1 MHKKIVALFAL
12 VALVCGAMFADV
24 AVKALDG
31 DNVEVTFTIKAP
43 ASQLVVI
50 TGPSPFFPNWSPDG
64 IPMTK
69 GDDGVWS
76 YTLTA
81 KKADEIVYKF
91 LLDGAWLAD
100 PNAPDSIDD
109 GFGGKNGVVPVAA
122 LVAAA
127 SGDTSALAIKAGP
140 KFQTWSMLG
149 AQVKFDTV
157 EVKKPDG
164 KTLKDDTGVDSAGI
178 GLKSYWKFSGYA
190 VDKVPVYVE
199 VALAENDGFTNLYQ
213 EGKFKKGVKQDP
225 VKSWK
230 DGFTNLADLVFDPIY
245 YLDGQAATGTY
256 LGHFKTGFES
266 EWVNWTTGYKYAKLS
281 PHTNVSWITVDKEW
295 EAGYDEVGGFNI
307 FELGSALRNIG
318 DVVTLNATIA
328 PNRSADRAGNQYGMY
343 AFVTAQTPVG
353 YFDIQYNG
361 AYGKTFDTIFGH
373 IYETDLIFGYKGTF
387 GPVTVKL
394 NGLYNMYGD
403 GDLSIENHTKIVK
416 NYYIPSTS
424 DVGAVTPDG
433 SFTDNSASNIQV
445 SYTADMFDVTLGFR
459 HRGTQANMM
468 YVEEGA
474 DDHTNIS
481 DQLGSTNT
489 MKFWLDANVKPID
502 MLSIGAVVG
511 AEKALDTEELK
522 GDAKSLMKLNIE
534 PKVTVSLTD
543 VIGID
548 SSVDAYGKMYAYTND
563 AGKFDRGTKDGSS
576 FILGEAGLQYNMGA
590 INDVIGGINV
600 KYGFDNGN
608 DDLACSQLYNTLL
621 AEVKLP
627 LGITAQAGFGLRTAN
642 GKAADPVAPFGAF
655 LGAWKKLDT
664 ILQKP
669 IVYAQF
675 VYNMDPYMDFGDGQE
690 QFNLDGYTL
699 DNGVSNYEGA
709 AAIRLAMRWEI

>member
-1 MHKKIVALFAL
+1 
-12 VALVCGAMFADV
+12 
-24 AVKALDG
+24 
-31 DNVEVTFTIKAP
+31 
-43 ASQLVVI
+43 
-50 TGPSPFFPNWSPDG
+50 
-64 IPMTK
+64 MTK

-81 KKADEIVYKF
+81 KKSDEIVYKF

-100 PNAPDSIDD
+100 PNAPDTIDD
-109 GFGGKNGVVPVAA
+109 GFGGRNGVVPVAS
-122 LVAAA
+122 LLAAA
-127 SGDTSALAIKAGP
+127 SGDTSALAAKKGP

-149 AQVKFDTV
+149 LQGTIDTLGEDKDGDEAGFDA
-157 EVKKPDG
+157 
-164 KTLKDDTGVDSAGI
+164 LGI

-199 VALAENDGFTNLYQ
+199 VALAENESFDNLYKKDTL
-213 EGKFKKGVKQDP
+213 KFSDGIKNFLVDMVMDP
-225 VKSWK
+225 FYWLGGQKSSTP
-230 DGFTNLADLVFDPIY
+230 DNAVG
-245 YLDGQAATGTY
+245 ATGWSY

-266 EWVNWTTGYKYAKLS
+266 DYVNWTTGYKYAKLS
-281 PHTNVSWITVDKEW
+281 PHTNVSWNTIDKEW
-295 EAGYDEVGGFNI
+295 EAGYSAIGGFNI

-318 DVVTLNATIA
+318 DVVTLNATFA
-328 PNRSADRAGNQYGMY
+328 PNRSADRAGNRYGLY
-343 AFVTAQTPVG
+343 TFVTAQTPVG

-361 AYGKTFDTIFGH
+361 AYGTTFNTLFKEVVEADV
-373 IYETDLIFGYKGTF
+373 IFGYKGTF
-387 GPVTVKL
+387 GPVTAKVNALYSKFGEIKL
-394 NGLYNMYGD
+394 PSGAKQAY
-403 GDLSIENHTKIVK
+403 T
-416 NYYIPSTS
+416 PSTS
-424 DVGAVTPDG
+424 DVGATDADAPFLDG
-433 SFTDNSASNIQV
+433 TASNVQIT
-445 SYTADMFDVTLGFR
+445 YTADMFDVTLGFR
-459 HRGTQANMM
+459 HRGVQANMM

-481 DQLGSTNT
+481 DQLGDPNT
-489 MKFWLDANVKPID
+489 MKFWLEGNVKPID

-511 AEKALDTEELK
+511 AEKALDTEGMDDKE
-522 GDAKSLMKLNIE
+522 KSLMKLNIE

-548 SSVDAYGKMYAYTND
+548 TTIDAYGKMYALTND
-563 AGKFDRGTKDGSS
+563 SAKFDRGTKDGSS

-600 KYGFDNGN
+600 KYALDNGN
-608 DDLACSQLYNTLL
+608 DDGSCDQLFNTVL

-627 LGITAQAGFGLRTAN
+627 LGFAVQAGFGIRSAN
-642 GKAADPVAPFGAF
+642 GEAADPLAPFGAF
-655 LGAWKKLDT
+655 LGAWKKLEV
-664 ILQKP
+664 LQKP

-699 DNGVSNYEGA
+699 DNGVGNYEGL

>member
-1 MHKKIVALFAL
+1 MHRLLILFAKFHNIIKKKALFIIFVNA
-12 VALVCGAMFADV
+12 
-24 AVKALDG
+24 
-31 DNVEVTFTIKAP
+31 VTFTIKAP

-50 TGPSPFFPNWSPDG
+50 TGSSPYFPNWSPDG

-81 KKADEIVYKF
+81 KKSDEIVYKF

-100 PNAPDSIDD
+100 PNAPESIDD

-127 SGDTSALAIKAGP
+127 SGDTSALTAKKGP

-157 EVKKPDG
+157 ETKDSSDR
-164 KTLKDDTGVDSAGI
+164 TLDDAGVDSAGI

-190 VDKVPVYVE
+190 VDKVPIYVE
-199 VALAENDGFTNLYQ
+199 VALAENEGFANLYQ
-213 EGKFKKGVKQDP
+213 EGSFSKGVKKDP
-225 VKSWK
+225 VREWK
-230 DGFTNLADLVFDPIY
+230 DGFTNLVDLVFDPIY
-245 YLDGQAATGTY
+245 YLDGQAAAGTY

-281 PHTNVSWITVDKEW
+281 PHTNVSWVTVDKEW
-295 EAGYDEVGGFNI
+295 EAGYSEVGGFNI

-361 AYGKTFDTIFGH
+361 AYGKTFDTMFSH
-373 IYETDLIFGYKGTF
+373 IYETDVILGYKGTF
-387 GPVTVKL
+387 GPVTVKM
-394 NGLYNMYGD
+394 NGLWSGFGD
-403 GDLSIENHTKIVK
+403 GDLSVNDNEIYKSKYV
-416 NYYIPSTS
+416 PAAS
-424 DVGAVTPDG
+424 DVGPVSSDAPFLDG
-433 SFTDNSASNIQV
+433 TASNVQV
-445 SYTADMFDVTLGFR
+445 TYTADMFDVTLGFR
-459 HRGTQANMM
+459 HRGVQANMM

-481 DQLGSTNT
+481 DQLGSPNT
-489 MKFWLDANVKPID
+489 MKFWLEGNVTPIE
-502 MLSIGAVVG
+502 MLTIGATVG
-511 AEKALDTEELK
+511 AEKVFDTEGLDDD
-522 GDAKSLMKLNIE
+522 DAKALLKLNIE
-534 PKVTVSLTD
+534 PKVSVKLTD

-548 SSVDAYGKMYAYTND
+548 TTIDAYGKMYAYTND
-563 AGKFDRGTKDGSS
+563 STKFKRGTEDGAA

-600 KYGFDNGN
+600 KYALDNGN
-608 DDLACSQLYNTLL
+608 DDESCDQLFNTVL

-627 LGITAQAGFGLRTAN
+627 LGFTVQAGFGLRTAN
-642 GKAADPVAPFGAF
+642 GDADDPVAPFGAF
-655 LGAWKKLDT
+655 LGAWKKLEV
-664 ILQKP
+664 LQKP
-669 IVYAQF
+669 IVYAQC

-699 DNGVSNYEGA
+699 DNGVGNYEGA

>member
-1 MHKKIVALFAL
+1 MHRLLILFAKFHNIIKKKALFIIFVNA
-12 VALVCGAMFADV
+12 
-24 AVKALDG
+24 
-31 DNVEVTFTIKAP
+31 VTFTIKAP

-50 TGPSPFFPNWSPDG
+50 TGPSPYFPNWSPDG

-81 KKADEIVYKF
+81 KKSDEIVYKF

-122 LVAAA
+122 MVAAA

-149 AQVKFDTV
+149 AQIKFDTV
-157 EVKKPDG
+157 ETKDSSDR
-164 KTLKDDTGVDSAGI
+164 TLDDAGVDSAGI

-190 VDKVPVYVE
+190 VDKVPIYVE
-199 VALAENDGFTNLYQ
+199 VALAENEGFANLYQ
-213 EGKFKKGVKQDP
+213 EGSFSKGVKKDP
-225 VKSWK
+225 VREWK

-245 YLDGQAATGTY
+245 YLDGQAAAGTY

-281 PHTNVSWITVDKEW
+281 PHTNVSWVTVDKEW
-295 EAGYDEVGGFNI
+295 EAGYSEVGGFNI

-361 AYGKTFDTIFGH
+361 AYGKTFDTMFSH
-373 IYETDLIFGYKGTF
+373 IYETDVILGYKGTF
-387 GPVTVKL
+387 GPVTVKM
-394 NGLYNMYGD
+394 NGLWSGFGD
-403 GDLSIENHTKIVK
+403 GDLSVNDNEIYKSKYV
-416 NYYIPSTS
+416 PAAS
-424 DVGAVTPDG
+424 DVGPVSSDAPFLDG
-433 SFTDNSASNIQV
+433 TASNVQV
-445 SYTADMFDVTLGFR
+445 TYTADMFDVTLGFR
-459 HRGTQANMM
+459 HRGVQANMM

-481 DQLGSTNT
+481 DQLGSPNT
-489 MKFWLDANVKPID
+489 MKFWLEGNVKPID

-511 AEKALDTEELK
+511 AEKTLDTEDLK

-563 AGKFDRGTKDGSS
+563 STKFKRGTEDGAA

-600 KYGFDNGN
+600 KYALDNGN
-608 DDLACSQLYNTLL
+608 DDESCDQLFNTLL

-627 LGITAQAGFGLRTAN
+627 LGFTVQAGFGLRTAN
-642 GKAADPVAPFGAF
+642 GDADAPNAPFGAF
-655 LGAWKKLDT
+655 LGAWKKLEV
-664 ILQKP
+664 LQKP
-669 IVYAQF
+669 IVYAQC

-699 DNGVSNYEGA
+699 DNGVGNYEGA

>member
-50 TGPSPFFPNWSPDG
+50 TGPSPYFPNWSPDG

-81 KKADEIVYKF
+81 KKSDEIVYKF

-100 PNAPDSIDD
+100 PNAPDTIDD
-109 GFGGKNGVVPVAA
+109 GFGGRNGVVPVAA
-122 LVAAA
+122 MVAAA

-149 AQVKFDTV
+149 AQIKFDTV
-157 EVKKPDG
+157 ETKDSSDR
-164 KTLKDDTGVDSAGI
+164 TLDDAGVDSAGI

-190 VDKVPVYVE
+190 VDKVPIYVE
-199 VALAENDGFTNLYQ
+199 VALAENEGFANLYQ
-213 EGKFKKGVKQDP
+213 EGSFSKGVKKDP
-225 VKSWK
+225 VREWK

-245 YLDGQAATGTY
+245 YLDGQAAAGTY

-281 PHTNVSWITVDKEW
+281 PHTNVSWVTVDKEW
-295 EAGYDEVGGFNI
+295 EAGYSEVGGFNI

-361 AYGKTFDTIFGH
+361 AYGKTFDTMFSH
-373 IYETDLIFGYKGTF
+373 IYETDVILGYKGTF
-387 GPVTVKL
+387 GPVTVKM
-394 NGLYNMYGD
+394 NGLWSGFGD
-403 GDLSIENHTKIVK
+403 GDLSVNDNKIYKSKYV
-416 NYYIPSTS
+416 PAAS
-424 DVGAVTPDG
+424 DVGPVSSDAPFLDG
-433 SFTDNSASNIQV
+433 TASNVQV
-445 SYTADMFDVTLGFR
+445 TYTADMFDVTLGFR
-459 HRGTQANMM
+459 HRGVQANMM

-481 DQLGSTNT
+481 DQLGSPNT
-489 MKFWLDANVKPID
+489 MKFWLEGNVTPIE

-511 AEKALDTEELK
+511 AEKTLDTEDLK

-534 PKVTVSLTD
+534 PKVSVKLTD

-563 AGKFDRGTKDGSS
+563 STKFKRGTEDGAA

-600 KYGFDNGN
+600 KYALDNGN
-608 DDLACSQLYNTLL
+608 DDESCDQLFNTLL

-627 LGITAQAGFGLRTAN
+627 LGFTVQAGFGLRTAN
-642 GKAADPVAPFGAF
+642 GDADAPNAPFGAF
-655 LGAWKKLDT
+655 LGAWKKLEV
-664 ILQKP
+664 LQKP
-669 IVYAQF
+669 IVYAQC

-699 DNGVSNYEGA
+699 DNGVGNYEGA

>member
-50 TGPSPFFPNWSPDG
+50 TGPSPYFPNWSPDG

-81 KKADEIVYKF
+81 KKSDEIVYKF

-100 PNAPDSIDD
+100 PNAPDTIDD
-109 GFGGKNGVVPVAA
+109 GFGGRNGVVPVAA
-122 LVAAA
+122 MVAAA

-149 AQVKFDTV
+149 LQGTIDTLGEDKDGDEAGFDA
-157 EVKKPDG
+157 
-164 KTLKDDTGVDSAGI
+164 LGI

-199 VALAENDGFTNLYQ
+199 VALAENESFDNLYKKDTL
-213 EGKFKKGVKQDP
+213 KFSDGIKNFLVDMVMDP
-225 VKSWK
+225 FYWLGGQKSSTP
-230 DGFTNLADLVFDPIY
+230 DNAVG
-245 YLDGQAATGTY
+245 ATGWSY

-266 EWVNWTTGYKYAKLS
+266 DYVNWTTGYKYAKLS
-281 PHTNVSWITVDKEW
+281 PHTNVSWNTIDKEW
-295 EAGYDEVGGFNI
+295 EAGYSAIGGFNI

-318 DVVTLNATIA
+318 DVVTLNATFA
-328 PNRSADRAGNQYGMY
+328 PNRSADRAGNRYGLY
-343 AFVTAQTPVG
+343 TFVTAQTPVG
-353 YFDIQYNG
+353 YFDVQYNG
-361 AYGKTFDTIFGH
+361 AYGTTFNTLFKEVVEADV
-373 IYETDLIFGYKGTF
+373 IFGYKGTF
-387 GPVTVKL
+387 GPVTAKVNALYSKFGEIKL
-394 NGLYNMYGD
+394 PSGAKQAY
-403 GDLSIENHTKIVK
+403 T
-416 NYYIPSTS
+416 PSTS
-424 DVGAVTPDG
+424 DVGATDADAPFLDG
-433 SFTDNSASNIQV
+433 TASNVQLT
-445 SYTADMFDVTLGFR
+445 YTADMFDVTLGFR
-459 HRGTQANMM
+459 HRGVQANMM

-481 DQLGSTNT
+481 DQLGDPNT
-489 MKFWLDANVKPID
+489 MKFWLEGNVKPID

-511 AEKALDTEELK
+511 AEKALDTEGMDDKE
-522 GDAKSLMKLNIE
+522 KSLMKLNIE

-548 SSVDAYGKMYAYTND
+548 TTIDAYGKMYALTND
-563 AGKFDRGTKDGSS
+563 SAKFDRGTKDGSS

-600 KYGFDNGN
+600 KYALDNGN
-608 DDLACSQLYNTLL
+608 DDGSCDQLFNTVL

-627 LGITAQAGFGLRTAN
+627 LGFAVQAGFGIRSAN
-642 GKAADPVAPFGAF
+642 GEAADPLAPFGAF
-655 LGAWKKLDT
+655 LGAWKKLEV
-664 ILQKP
+664 LQKP

-699 DNGVSNYEGA
+699 DNGVGNYEGL

>member
-50 TGPSPFFPNWSPDG
+50 TGPSPYFPNWSPDG

-100 PNAPDSIDD
+100 PNAPDTIDD
-109 GFGGKNGVVPVAA
+109 GFGGRNGVVPVAA
-122 LVAAA
+122 MVAAA

-149 AQVKFDTV
+149 LQGTIDTLGEDKDGDDAGFDA
-157 EVKKPDG
+157 
-164 KTLKDDTGVDSAGI
+164 LGI

-199 VALAENDGFTNLYQ
+199 VALAENESFDNLYKKDTL
-213 EGKFKKGVKQDP
+213 KFSDGIKNFLVDMVMDP
-225 VKSWK
+225 FYWLGGQKSSTP
-230 DGFTNLADLVFDPIY
+230 DNAVG
-245 YLDGQAATGTY
+245 ATGWSY

-266 EWVNWTTGYKYAKLS
+266 DYVNWTTGYKYAKLS
-281 PHTNVSWITVDKEW
+281 PHTNVSWNTIDKEW
-295 EAGYDEVGGFNI
+295 EAGYSAVGGFNI

-318 DVVTLNATIA
+318 DVVTLNATFA
-328 PNRSADRAGNQYGMY
+328 PNRSADRAGNRYGLY
-343 AFVTAQTPVG
+343 TFVTAQTPVG

-361 AYGKTFDTIFGH
+361 AYGTTFDTLFKEIV
-373 IYETDLIFGYKGTF
+373 EADVIFGYKGTF
-387 GPVTVKL
+387 GPITAKV
-394 NGLYNMYGD
+394 NALYSKFGE
-403 GDLSIENHTKIVK
+403 IELPSGAKQAYT
-416 NYYIPSTS
+416 PSTS
-424 DVGAVTPDG
+424 DVGATVADAPFLDG
-433 SFTDNSASNIQV
+433 TASNVQLT
-445 SYTADMFDVTLGFR
+445 YTADMFDVTLGFR
-459 HRGTQANMM
+459 HRGVQANMM

-481 DQLGSTNT
+481 DQLGHPNT
-489 MKFWLDANVKPID
+489 MKFWLDGNVTPIE
-502 MLSIGAVVG
+502 MLSVGATVG
-511 AEKALDTEELK
+511 AEKAFDTE
-522 GDAKSLMKLNIE
+522 GFDDDQKSLMLISIE
-534 PKVTVSLTD
+534 PKVKVSLTD
-543 VIGID
+543 IIGID
-548 SSVDAYGKMYAYTND
+548 TTIDAYGKMYAPTNKV
-563 AGKFDRGTKDGSS
+563 GNFDRGTADGSS

-608 DDLACSQLYNTLL
+608 DDVSCDQLFNTLL

-627 LGITAQAGFGLRTAN
+627 LGIAVQAGFGLRTAN
-642 GKAADPVAPFGAF
+642 GDAADPLAPFGAF

-675 VYNMDPYMDFGDGQE
+675 VYNMDPYMAFGDGQE

-699 DNGVSNYEGA
+699 DNGVGNYEGL

>member
-50 TGPSPFFPNWSPDG
+50 TGPSPYFPNWSPDG

-81 KKADEIVYKF
+81 KKSDEIVYKF

-109 GFGGKNGVVPVAA
+109 GFGGKNGMVPVAS
-122 LVAAA
+122 LLAAA
-127 SGDTSALAIKAGP
+127 SGDTSALTAKKGP

-149 AQVKFDTV
+149 LQAGLDVLGEDVDGDEAGLETV
-157 EVKKPDG
+157 G
-164 KTLKDDTGVDSAGI
+164 L

-190 VDKVPVYVE
+190 VDKVPIYIE
-199 VALAENDGFTNLYQ
+199 VALAENESFDNLYKKDTL
-213 EGKFKKGVKQDP
+213 KFSDGIKNFLVDMVMDP
-225 VKSWK
+225 FYWLGGQKSSTP
-230 DGFTNLADLVFDPIY
+230 DNAVG
-245 YLDGQAATGTY
+245 ATGWSY

-266 EWVNWTTGYKYAKLS
+266 DYVNWTTGYKYAKLS
-281 PHTNVSWITVDKEW
+281 PHTNVSWTTVDKEW
-295 EAGYDEVGGFNI
+295 EAGYSAVGGFNI

-318 DVVTLNATIA
+318 DVVTLNATFA
-328 PNRSADRAGNQYGMY
+328 PNRSADRAGTQYGLY
-343 AFVTAQTPVG
+343 SFVTAQTPYG
-353 YFDIQYNG
+353 YFDVQYNG
-361 AYGKTFDTIFGH
+361 AYGYTFDTIFDKA
-373 IYETDLIFGYKGTF
+373 YETDVIFGYKGTF
-387 GPVTVKL
+387 GPVTAKV
-394 NGLYNMYGD
+394 NALYSGFAD
-403 GDLSIENHTKIVK
+403 GYV
-416 NYYIPSTS
+416 PGTS
-424 DVGAVTPDG
+424 DVTVTDPDA
-433 SFTDNSASNIQV
+433 SFVAGTASNVQV
-445 SYTADMFDVTLGFR
+445 TYTADMFDVTLGFR
-459 HRGTQANMM
+459 HRGKQANMM

-481 DQLGSTNT
+481 DQLGGLNKL
-489 MKFWLDANVKPID
+489 KFWVDGNVTPID
-502 MLSIGAVVG
+502 MLTVGATVG
-511 AEKALDTEELK
+511 AEKDLDTEGYADK
-522 GDAKSLMKLNIE
+522 AKSLMKLNIE
-534 PKVTVSLTD
+534 PKVTVRLTD

-548 SSVDAYGKMYAYTND
+548 TTIDAYGKMYAYTND
-563 AGKFDRGTKDGSS
+563 AGRFYRGTADGAG

-600 KYGFDNGN
+600 KYALDNGN
-608 DDLACSQLYNTLL
+608 DDESCDQLFNTVL

-642 GKAADPVAPFGAF
+642 GDAADPNAPFGAF

-675 VYNMDPYMDFGDGQE
+675 VYNMDPYMAFGDGQE
-690 QFNLDGYTL
+690 QFDLDGYTL
-699 DNGVSNYEGA
+699 DKGVSRYEGL

>member
-1 MHKKIVALFAL
+1 MHRLLILFAKFRNIIKKKALFIIFVNA
-12 VALVCGAMFADV
+12 
-24 AVKALDG
+24 
-31 DNVEVTFTIKAP
+31 VTFTIKAP

-50 TGPSPFFPNWSPDG
+50 TGPSPYFPNWSPDG

-81 KKADEIVYKF
+81 KKSDEIVYKF

-122 LVAAA
+122 MVAAA
-127 SGDTSALAIKAGP
+127 SGDTSALTIKAGP

-149 AQVKFDTV
+149 AQIKFDTV
-157 EVKKPDG
+157 ETKDSSDR
-164 KTLKDDTGVDSAGI
+164 TLDDAGVDSAGI

-190 VDKVPVYVE
+190 VDKVPIYVE
-199 VALAENDGFTNLYQ
+199 VALAENEGFANLYQ
-213 EGKFKKGVKQDP
+213 EGSFSKGVKKDP
-225 VKSWK
+225 VREWK

-245 YLDGQAATGTY
+245 YLDGQAAAGTY

-281 PHTNVSWITVDKEW
+281 PHTNVSWVTVDKEW
-295 EAGYDEVGGFNI
+295 EAGYSEVGGFNI

-361 AYGKTFDTIFGH
+361 AYGKTFDTMFSH
-373 IYETDLIFGYKGTF
+373 IYETDVILGYKGTF
-387 GPVTVKL
+387 GPVTVKM
-394 NGLYNMYGD
+394 NGLWSGFGD
-403 GDLSIENHTKIVK
+403 GDLSVNDNEIYKSKYV
-416 NYYIPSTS
+416 PAAS
-424 DVGAVTPDG
+424 DVGPVSSDAPFLDG
-433 SFTDNSASNIQV
+433 TASNVQV
-445 SYTADMFDVTLGFR
+445 TYTADMFDVTLGFR
-459 HRGTQANMM
+459 HRGVQANMM

-481 DQLGSTNT
+481 DQLGSPNT
-489 MKFWLDANVKPID
+489 MKFWLEGNVTPIE
-502 MLSIGAVVG
+502 MLTIGATVG
-511 AEKALDTEELK
+511 AEKDLDTEELK
-522 GDAKSLMKLNIE
+522 GDEKSLMKLNIE
-534 PKVTVSLTD
+534 PKVSVKLTD

-600 KYGFDNGN
+600 KYALDNGN
-608 DDLACSQLYNTLL
+608 DDESCDQLFNTVL

-627 LGITAQAGFGLRTAN
+627 LGFTVQAGFGLRTAN
-642 GKAADPVAPFGAF
+642 GDADDPKAPFGAF
-655 LGAWKKLDT
+655 LGAWKKLEV
-664 ILQKP
+664 LQKP
-669 IVYAQF
+669 IVYAQC

-699 DNGVSNYEGA
+699 DNGVGNYEGA

>member
-1 MHKKIVALFAL
+1 MHRLLILFAKFHNIIKKKALFIIFVNA
-12 VALVCGAMFADV
+12 
-24 AVKALDG
+24 
-31 DNVEVTFTIKAP
+31 VTFTIKAP

-50 TGPSPFFPNWSPDG
+50 TGPSPYFPNWSPDG

-81 KKADEIVYKF
+81 KKSDEIVYKF

-100 PNAPDSIDD
+100 PNAPDTIDD
-109 GFGGKNGVVPVAA
+109 GFGGRNGVVPVAS
-122 LVAAA
+122 LLAAA
-127 SGDTSALAIKAGP
+127 SGDTSALAAKKGP

-149 AQVKFDTV
+149 LQGTIDTLGEDKDGDEAGFDA
-157 EVKKPDG
+157 
-164 KTLKDDTGVDSAGI
+164 LGI

-199 VALAENDGFTNLYQ
+199 VALAENESFDNLYKKDTL
-213 EGKFKKGVKQDP
+213 KFSDGIKNFLVDMVMDP
-225 VKSWK
+225 FYWLGGQKSSTP
-230 DGFTNLADLVFDPIY
+230 DNAVG
-245 YLDGQAATGTY
+245 ATGWSY

-266 EWVNWTTGYKYAKLS
+266 DYVNWTTGYKYAKLS
-281 PHTNVSWITVDKEW
+281 PHTNVSWNTIDKEW
-295 EAGYDEVGGFNI
+295 EAGYSAIGGFNI

-318 DVVTLNATIA
+318 DVVTLNATFA
-328 PNRSADRAGNQYGMY
+328 PNRSADRAGNRYGLY
-343 AFVTAQTPVG
+343 TFVTAQTPVG

-361 AYGKTFDTIFGH
+361 AYGTTFNTLFKEVVEADV
-373 IYETDLIFGYKGTF
+373 IFGYKGTF
-387 GPVTVKL
+387 GPVTAKVNALYSKFGEIKL
-394 NGLYNMYGD
+394 PSGAKQAY
-403 GDLSIENHTKIVK
+403 T
-416 NYYIPSTS
+416 PSTS
-424 DVGAVTPDG
+424 DVGATDADAPFLDG
-433 SFTDNSASNIQV
+433 TASNVQIT
-445 SYTADMFDVTLGFR
+445 YTADMFDVTLGFR
-459 HRGTQANMM
+459 HRGVQANMM

-481 DQLGSTNT
+481 DQLGDPNT
-489 MKFWLDANVKPID
+489 MKFWLEGNVKPID

-511 AEKALDTEELK
+511 AEKALDTEGMDDKE
-522 GDAKSLMKLNIE
+522 KSLMKLNIE

-548 SSVDAYGKMYAYTND
+548 TTIDAYGKMYALTND
-563 AGKFDRGTKDGSS
+563 SAKFDRGTKDGSS

-600 KYGFDNGN
+600 KYALDNGN
-608 DDLACSQLYNTLL
+608 DDGSCDQLFNTVL

-627 LGITAQAGFGLRTAN
+627 LGFAVQAGFGIRSAN
-642 GKAADPVAPFGAF
+642 GEAADPLAPFGAF
-655 LGAWKKLDT
+655 LGAWKKLEV
-664 ILQKP
+664 LQKP

-699 DNGVSNYEGA
+699 DNGVGNYEGL

>member
-1 MHKKIVALFAL
+1 
-12 VALVCGAMFADV
+12 
-24 AVKALDG
+24 
-31 DNVEVTFTIKAP
+31 
-43 ASQLVVI
+43 
-50 TGPSPFFPNWSPDG
+50 
-64 IPMTK
+64 MTK

-100 PNAPDSIDD
+100 PNAPDTIDD
-109 GFGGKNGVVPVAA
+109 GFGGKNGVVPVAT
-122 LVAAA
+122 LLAAA
-127 SGDTSALAIKAGP
+127 SGDASAVAVKKGP

-149 AQVKFDTV
+149 LQAKYLTVGSFD
-157 EVKKPDG
+157 KSQKGMD
-164 KTLKDDTGVDSAGI
+164 LDSVGI

-190 VDKVPVYVE
+190 VDKVPIYIE
-199 VALAENDGFTNLYQ
+199 VALAENEGFNNIYAKDSTNNVTL
-213 EGKFKKGVKQDP
+213 
-225 VKSWK
+225 SAK
-230 DGFTNLADLVFDPIY
+230 DGLKNLFTDLIFDPLY
-245 YLDGQAATGTY
+245 WLGGQKSSTPDNAVGATGWSY
-256 LGHFKTGFES
+256 LGHFKTGFETD
-266 EWVNWTTGYKYAKLS
+266 WVNWTTGYKYAKLS

-353 YFDIQYNG
+353 YFDVQYNG

-403 GDLSIENHTKIVK
+403 GDLSIEDHTKIVK

-433 SFTDNSASNIQV
+433 SFTDNSASNIQI

-563 AGKFDRGTKDGSS
+563 AGKFDRGTEDGAA

-608 DDLACSQLYNTLL
+608 DDDACSQLFNTLL

>member
-1 MHKKIVALFAL
+1 MHRLLILFAKFHNIIKKKALFIIFVNA
-12 VALVCGAMFADV
+12 
-24 AVKALDG
+24 
-31 DNVEVTFTIKAP
+31 VTFTIKAP

-50 TGPSPFFPNWSPDG
+50 TGPSPYFPNWSPDG

-81 KKADEIVYKF
+81 KKSDEIVYKF

-122 LVAAA
+122 MVAAA

-149 AQVKFDTV
+149 AQIKFDTV
-157 EVKKPDG
+157 ETKDSSDR
-164 KTLKDDTGVDSAGI
+164 TLDDAGVDSAGI

-190 VDKVPVYVE
+190 VDKVPIYVE
-199 VALAENDGFTNLYQ
+199 VALAENEGFANLYQ
-213 EGKFKKGVKQDP
+213 EGSFSKGVKKDP
-225 VKSWK
+225 VREWK

-245 YLDGQAATGTY
+245 YLDGQAAAGTY

-281 PHTNVSWITVDKEW
+281 PHTNVSWVTVDKEW
-295 EAGYDEVGGFNI
+295 EAGYSEVGGFNI

-361 AYGKTFDTIFGH
+361 AYGKTFDTMFSH
-373 IYETDLIFGYKGTF
+373 IYETDVILGYKGTF
-387 GPVTVKL
+387 GPVTVKM
-394 NGLYNMYGD
+394 NGLWSGFGD
-403 GDLSIENHTKIVK
+403 GDLSVNDNEIYKSKYV
-416 NYYIPSTS
+416 PAAS
-424 DVGAVTPDG
+424 DVGPVSSDAPFLDG
-433 SFTDNSASNIQV
+433 TASNVQV
-445 SYTADMFDVTLGFR
+445 TYTADMFDVTLGFR
-459 HRGTQANMM
+459 HRGVQANMM

-481 DQLGSTNT
+481 DQLGDPNT
-489 MKFWLDANVKPID
+489 MKFWLEGNVKPID

-511 AEKALDTEELK
+511 AEKTLDTEDLK

-548 SSVDAYGKMYAYTND
+548 TTIDAYGKMYALTND
-563 AGKFDRGTKDGSS
+563 SAKFDRGTKDGSS

-600 KYGFDNGN
+600 KYALDNGN
-608 DDLACSQLYNTLL
+608 DDESCDQLFNTLL

-627 LGITAQAGFGLRTAN
+627 LGFTVQAGFGLRTAN
-642 GKAADPVAPFGAF
+642 GDADAPNAPFGAF
-655 LGAWKKLDT
+655 LGAWKKLEV
-664 ILQKP
+664 LQKP
-669 IVYAQF
+669 IVYAQC

-699 DNGVSNYEGA
+699 DNGVGNYEGA

>member
-50 TGPSPFFPNWSPDG
+50 TGPSPYFPNWSPDG

-109 GFGGKNGVVPVAA
+109 GFGGKNGMVPVAA

-127 SGDTSALAIKAGP
+127 SGDASAVAVKKGP
-140 KFQTWSMLG
+140 KFQTWSMFGVQAGLDVLG
-149 AQVKFDTV
+149 KDV
-157 EVKKPDG
+157 DG
-164 KTLKDDTGVDSAGI
+164 DEAGFETFGV

-190 VDKVPVYVE
+190 VDKIPVYVE
-199 VALAENDGFTNLYQ
+199 VALAENDQFKNVYEKDVLKFSDGIKNLL
-213 EGKFKKGVKQDP
+213 VD
-225 VKSWK
+225 
-230 DGFTNLADLVFDPIY
+230 TVFDPVY
-245 YLDGQAATGTY
+245 YYGGQTEAATY
-256 LGHFKTGFES
+256 LGHFKTGVETD
-266 EWVNWTTGYKYAKLS
+266 WVNWTTGYKYAKLS

-295 EAGYDEVGGFNI
+295 EAGYNSVGGFNI
-307 FELGSALRNIG
+307 FELGSALRQIG
-318 DVVTLNATIA
+318 DSVTINATVA
-328 PNRSADRAGNQYGMY
+328 PNRSADRAGNRYGLY
-343 AFVTAQTPVG
+343 SFVTAQTPVG
-353 YFDIQYNG
+353 YFDVQYNG
-361 AYGKTFDTIFGH
+361 AYGTKFDTIFDE
-373 IYETDLIFGYKGTF
+373 IPEADVILGYKGTF
-387 GPVTVKL
+387 GPVTVKM
-394 NGLYNMYGD
+394 NGLYSKFGYIKTDNG
-403 GDLSIENHTKIVK
+403 LNKK
-416 NYYIPSTS
+416 YYIPASS
-424 DVGAVTPDG
+424 DVGETNPEAPFIDG
-433 SFTDNSASNIQV
+433 TASNVQLT
-445 SYTADMFDVTLGFR
+445 YTADMFDVTLGFR
-459 HRGTQANMM
+459 HRGVQANMM
-468 YVEEGA
+468 YVEDNND
-474 DDHTNIS
+474 DDHTNIA
-481 DQLGSTNT
+481 DQLGDPNKL
-489 MKFWLDANVKPID
+489 KFWVDGNVTPIE
-502 MLSIGAVVG
+502 MLSIGLTVG
-511 AEKALDTEELK
+511 AEKDLDTEGYADK
-522 GDAKSLMKLNIE
+522 AKSLMKLNIE
-534 PKVTVSLTD
+534 PKVSVKLTD

-563 AGKFDRGTKDGSS
+563 SAKFDRGTKDGSS

-600 KYGFDNGN
+600 KYAFDNGN
-608 DDLACSQLYNTLL
+608 DDDTCAAIFNTLL

-627 LGITAQAGFGLRTAN
+627 LGFTAQAGMGLRTAN
-642 GKAADPVAPFGAF
+642 GDAKIDAPFGAF

-699 DNGVSNYEGA
+699 DNGVSNYEGL

>member
-50 TGPSPFFPNWSPDG
+50 TGPSP
-64 IPMTK
+64 
-69 GDDGVWS
+69 GVWS

-81 KKADEIVYKF
+81 KKSDEIVYKF

-109 GFGGKNGVVPVAA
+109 GYGGKNGMVPVAS
-122 LVAAA
+122 LLAAA
-127 SGDTSALAIKAGP
+127 SGDTSALAAKKGP

-149 AQVKFDTV
+149 LQAGLDVLGEDVDGDEAGLETV
-157 EVKKPDG
+157 
-164 KTLKDDTGVDSAGI
+164 GI

-190 VDKVPVYVE
+190 VDKVPIYIE
-199 VALAENDGFTNLYQ
+199 VALAENESFDNLYVKDSL
-213 EGKFKKGVKQDP
+213 KFSDGIKNFLVDMVMDP
-225 VKSWK
+225 FYWL
-230 DGFTNLADLVFDPIY
+230 G
-245 YLDGQAATGTY
+245 GQKPTDSDSLNAVSASGWSY

-266 EWVNWTTGYKYAKLS
+266 DYVNWTTGYKYAKLS
-281 PHTNVSWITVDKEW
+281 PHTNVSWTTVDKEW
-295 EAGYDEVGGFNI
+295 EAGYSGVGGFNI

-318 DVVTLNATIA
+318 DVVTLNATFA
-328 PNRSADRAGNQYGMY
+328 PNRSADRAGTQYGLY
-343 AFVTAQTPVG
+343 SFVTAQTPVG
-353 YFDIQYNG
+353 YFDLQYNG
-361 AYGKTFDTIFGH
+361 AYGYTFDTIFDE
-373 IYETDLIFGYKGTF
+373 IYETDVIFGYKGTF
-387 GPVTVKL
+387 GPVTAKVNALYSGFGEQKTATGKL
-394 NGLYNMYGD
+394 PYAPA
-403 GDLSIENHTKIVK
+403 S
-416 NYYIPSTS
+416 S
-424 DVGAVTPDG
+424 DVGTTDAEAPFIDG
-433 SFTDNSASNIQV
+433 TASNVQLT
-445 SYTADMFDVTLGFR
+445 YTADMFDVTLGFR
-459 HRGTQANMM
+459 HRGVQANMM

-481 DQLGSTNT
+481 DQLGDPNKL
-489 MKFWLDANVKPID
+489 KFWVDGNVTPIE
-502 MLSIGAVVG
+502 MLSIGLTVG
-511 AEKALDTEELK
+511 AEKDLDTEGYADK
-522 GDAKSLMKLNIE
+522 AKSLMKLNIE
-534 PKVTVSLTD
+534 PKVTVRLTD

-548 SSVDAYGKMYAYTND
+548 TTIDAYGKMYALTND
-563 AGKFDRGTKDGSS
+563 SARFDRGTKDGSS

-600 KYGFDNGN
+600 KYAFDNGN
-608 DDLACSQLYNTLL
+608 DDDTCAAIFNTLL

-627 LGITAQAGFGLRTAN
+627 LGFTAQAGMGLRTAN
-642 GKAADPVAPFGAF
+642 GDAKIDAPFGAF

-699 DNGVSNYEGA
+699 DNGVDNYYGK

>member
-31 DNVEVTFTIKAP
+31 DNV
-43 ASQLVVI
+43 
-50 TGPSPFFPNWSPDG
+50 
-64 IPMTK
+64 MTK

-81 KKADEIVYKF
+81 KKSDEIVYKF

-109 GFGGKNGVVPVAA
+109 GYGGKNGMVPVAS
-122 LVAAA
+122 LLAAA
-127 SGDTSALAIKAGP
+127 SGDTSALAAKKGP

-149 AQVKFDTV
+149 LQAGLDVLGEDVDGDEAGLETV
-157 EVKKPDG
+157 
-164 KTLKDDTGVDSAGI
+164 GI

-190 VDKVPVYVE
+190 VDKVPIYIE
-199 VALAENDGFTNLYQ
+199 VALAENESFDNLYVKDSL
-213 EGKFKKGVKQDP
+213 KFSDGIKNFLVDMVMDP
-225 VKSWK
+225 FYWL
-230 DGFTNLADLVFDPIY
+230 G
-245 YLDGQAATGTY
+245 GQKPTDSDSLNAVSASGWSY

-266 EWVNWTTGYKYAKLS
+266 DYVNWTTGYKYAKLS
-281 PHTNVSWITVDKEW
+281 PHTNVSWTTVDKEW
-295 EAGYDEVGGFNI
+295 EAGYSGVGGFNI

-318 DVVTLNATIA
+318 DVVTLNATFA
-328 PNRSADRAGNQYGMY
+328 PNRSADRAGTQYGLY
-343 AFVTAQTPVG
+343 SFVTAQTPVG
-353 YFDIQYNG
+353 YFDVQYNG
-361 AYGKTFDTIFGH
+361 AYGYTFDTIFDE
-373 IYETDLIFGYKGTF
+373 IYETDVIFGYKGTF
-387 GPVTVKL
+387 GPVTAKVNALYSGFGEQKTATGKL
-394 NGLYNMYGD
+394 PYAPA
-403 GDLSIENHTKIVK
+403 S
-416 NYYIPSTS
+416 S
-424 DVGAVTPDG
+424 DVGTTDAEAPFIDG
-433 SFTDNSASNIQV
+433 TASNVQLT
-445 SYTADMFDVTLGFR
+445 YTADMFDVTLGFR
-459 HRGTQANMM
+459 HRGVQANMM

-481 DQLGSTNT
+481 DQLGDPNKL
-489 MKFWLDANVKPID
+489 KFWVDGNVTPIE
-502 MLSIGAVVG
+502 MLSIGLTVG
-511 AEKALDTEELK
+511 AEKDLDTEGLDDDEK
-522 GDAKSLMKLNIE
+522 ALMKLNIE
-534 PKVTVSLTD
+534 PKVSVKLTD

-563 AGKFDRGTKDGSS
+563 AGRFYRGTADGAG

-600 KYGFDNGN
+600 KYAFDNGN
-608 DDLACSQLYNTLL
+608 DDDTCAAIFNTLL

-627 LGITAQAGFGLRTAN
+627 LGFTAQAGMGLRTAN
-642 GKAADPVAPFGAF
+642 GDAKIDAPFGAF

-699 DNGVSNYEGA
+699 DNGVDNYYGK

>member
-50 TGPSPFFPNWSPDG
+50 TGPSPYFPNWSPDG

-81 KKADEIVYKF
+81 KKSDEIVYKF

-109 GFGGKNGVVPVAA
+109 GFGGKNGMVPVAA
-122 LVAAA
+122 MVAAA
-127 SGDTSALAIKAGP
+127 SGDTSALAAKKGP

-149 AQVKFDTV
+149 LQGTIDTLGEDKDSDEAGFDA
-157 EVKKPDG
+157 
-164 KTLKDDTGVDSAGI
+164 LGI

-199 VALAENDGFTNLYQ
+199 VALAENESFDNLYKKDTL
-213 EGKFKKGVKQDP
+213 KFSDGIKNFLVDMVMDP
-225 VKSWK
+225 FYWLGGQKSSTP
-230 DGFTNLADLVFDPIY
+230 DNAVG
-245 YLDGQAATGTY
+245 ATGWSY

-266 EWVNWTTGYKYAKLS
+266 DYVNWTTGYKYAKLS
-281 PHTNVSWITVDKEW
+281 PHTNVSWNTIDKEW
-295 EAGYDEVGGFNI
+295 EAGYSAIGGFNI

-318 DVVTLNATIA
+318 DVVTLNATFA
-328 PNRSADRAGNQYGMY
+328 PNRSADRAGNRYGLY
-343 AFVTAQTPVG
+343 TFVTAQTPVG
-353 YFDIQYNG
+353 YFDVQYNG
-361 AYGKTFDTIFGH
+361 AYGTTFNTLFKEVVEADV
-373 IYETDLIFGYKGTF
+373 IFGYKGTF
-387 GPVTVKL
+387 GPLTAKVNALYSKFGEIKL
-394 NGLYNMYGD
+394 ASGAKQAY
-403 GDLSIENHTKIVK
+403 T
-416 NYYIPSTS
+416 PSTS
-424 DVGAVTPDG
+424 DVGATDADAPFLDG
-433 SFTDNSASNIQV
+433 TASNVQLT
-445 SYTADMFDVTLGFR
+445 YTADMFDVTLGFR
-459 HRGTQANMM
+459 HRGVQANMM

-481 DQLGSTNT
+481 DQLGSPNT
-489 MKFWLDANVKPID
+489 MKFWLEGNVKPID

-511 AEKALDTEELK
+511 AEKALDTEGMDDKE
-522 GDAKSLMKLNIE
+522 KSLMKLNIE
-534 PKVTVSLTD
+534 PKVSVKLTD

-548 SSVDAYGKMYAYTND
+548 TTIDAYGKMYALTND
-563 AGKFDRGTKDGSS
+563 SKKFDRGTKDGSS

-600 KYGFDNGN
+600 KYAIDNGN
-608 DDLACSQLYNTLL
+608 DDDACSQLFNTLL

-627 LGITAQAGFGLRTAN
+627 LGFAVQAGFGIRSAN
-642 GKAADPVAPFGAF
+642 GEAADPLAPFGAF
-655 LGAWKKLDT
+655 LGAWKKLEV
-664 ILQKP
+664 LQKP

-699 DNGVSNYEGA
+699 DNGVGNYEGL

>member
-1 MHKKIVALFAL
+1 MHRLLILFAKFHNIIKKKALFIIFVNA
-12 VALVCGAMFADV
+12 
-24 AVKALDG
+24 
-31 DNVEVTFTIKAP
+31 VTFTIKAP

-50 TGPSPFFPNWSPDG
+50 TGPSPYFPNWSPDG

-81 KKADEIVYKF
+81 KKSDEIVYKF

-100 PNAPDSIDD
+100 PNAPDTIDD
-109 GFGGKNGVVPVAA
+109 GFGGRNGVVPVAS
-122 LVAAA
+122 LLAAA
-127 SGDTSALAIKAGP
+127 SGDTSALAAKKGP

-149 AQVKFDTV
+149 LQGTIDTLGEDKDGDEAGFDA
-157 EVKKPDG
+157 
-164 KTLKDDTGVDSAGI
+164 LGI

-199 VALAENDGFTNLYQ
+199 VALAENESFDNLYKKDTL
-213 EGKFKKGVKQDP
+213 KFSDGIKNFLVDMVMDP
-225 VKSWK
+225 FYWLGGQKSSTP
-230 DGFTNLADLVFDPIY
+230 DNAVG
-245 YLDGQAATGTY
+245 ATGWSY

-266 EWVNWTTGYKYAKLS
+266 DYVNWTTGYKYAKLS
-281 PHTNVSWITVDKEW
+281 PHTNVSWNTIDKEW
-295 EAGYDEVGGFNI
+295 EAGYSAIGGFNI

-318 DVVTLNATIA
+318 DVVTLNATFA
-328 PNRSADRAGNQYGMY
+328 PNRSADRAGNRYGLY
-343 AFVTAQTPVG
+343 TFVTAQTPVG

-361 AYGKTFDTIFGH
+361 AYGTTFNTLFKEVVEADV
-373 IYETDLIFGYKGTF
+373 IFGYKGTF
-387 GPVTVKL
+387 GPVTAKVNALYSKFGEIKL
-394 NGLYNMYGD
+394 PSGAKQAY
-403 GDLSIENHTKIVK
+403 T
-416 NYYIPSTS
+416 PSTS
-424 DVGAVTPDG
+424 DVGATDADAPFLDG
-433 SFTDNSASNIQV
+433 TASNVQIT
-445 SYTADMFDVTLGFR
+445 YTADMFDVTLGFR
-459 HRGTQANMM
+459 HRGVQANMM

-481 DQLGSTNT
+481 DQLGSPNT
-489 MKFWLDANVKPID
+489 MKFWLEGNVKPID

-511 AEKALDTEELK
+511 AEKTLDTEDLK

-548 SSVDAYGKMYAYTND
+548 TTIDAYGKMYALTND
-563 AGKFDRGTKDGSS
+563 SAKFDRGTKDGSS

-600 KYGFDNGN
+600 KYALDNGN
-608 DDLACSQLYNTLL
+608 DDGSCDQLFNTVL

-627 LGITAQAGFGLRTAN
+627 LGFAVQAGFGIRSAN
-642 GKAADPVAPFGAF
+642 GEAADPLAPFGAF
-655 LGAWKKLDT
+655 LGAWKKLEV
-664 ILQKP
+664 LQKP

-699 DNGVSNYEGA
+699 DNGVGNYEGL

>member
-43 ASQLVVI
+43 AAQLVVI
-50 TGPSPFFPNWSPDG
+50 TGASPYFPNWDPNG
-64 IPMTK
+64 IAMTK

-81 KKADEIVYKF
+81 KKSDEIVYKF

-100 PNAPDSIDD
+100 PNAPDTIDD
-109 GFGGKNGVVPVAA
+109 GFGGRNGVVPVAA
-122 LVAAA
+122 MVAAA

-149 AQVKFDTV
+149 LQGTIDTLGEDKDGDEAGFDA
-157 EVKKPDG
+157 
-164 KTLKDDTGVDSAGI
+164 LGI

-199 VALAENDGFTNLYQ
+199 VALAENESFDNLYKKDTL
-213 EGKFKKGVKQDP
+213 KFSDGIKNFLVDMVMDP
-225 VKSWK
+225 FYWLGGQKSSTP
-230 DGFTNLADLVFDPIY
+230 DNAVG
-245 YLDGQAATGTY
+245 ATGWSY

-266 EWVNWTTGYKYAKLS
+266 DYVNWTTGYKYAKLS
-281 PHTNVSWITVDKEW
+281 PHTNVSWNTIDKEW
-295 EAGYDEVGGFNI
+295 EAGYSAIGGFNI

-318 DVVTLNATIA
+318 DVVTLNATFA
-328 PNRSADRAGNQYGMY
+328 PNRSADRAGNRYGLY
-343 AFVTAQTPVG
+343 TFVTAQTPVG
-353 YFDIQYNG
+353 YFDVQYNG
-361 AYGKTFDTIFGH
+361 AYGTTFNTLFKEVVEADV
-373 IYETDLIFGYKGTF
+373 IFGYKGTF
-387 GPVTVKL
+387 GPVTAKVNALYSKFGEIKL
-394 NGLYNMYGD
+394 PSGAKQAY
-403 GDLSIENHTKIVK
+403 T
-416 NYYIPSTS
+416 PSTS
-424 DVGAVTPDG
+424 DVGATDADAPFLDG
-433 SFTDNSASNIQV
+433 TASNVQLT
-445 SYTADMFDVTLGFR
+445 YTADMFDVTLGFR
-459 HRGTQANMM
+459 HRGVQANMM

-481 DQLGSTNT
+481 DQLGDPNT
-489 MKFWLDANVKPID
+489 MKFWLEGNVKPID

-511 AEKALDTEELK
+511 AEKTLDTEDLK

-548 SSVDAYGKMYAYTND
+548 TTIDAYGKMYALTND
-563 AGKFDRGTKDGSS
+563 SAKFDRGTKDGSS

-600 KYGFDNGN
+600 KYALDNGN
-608 DDLACSQLYNTLL
+608 DDGSCDQLFNTVL

-627 LGITAQAGFGLRTAN
+627 LGFAVQAGFGIRSAN
-642 GKAADPVAPFGAF
+642 GEAADPLAPFGAF
-655 LGAWKKLDT
+655 LGAWKKLEV
-664 ILQKP
+664 LQKP

-699 DNGVSNYEGA
+699 DNGVGNYEGL